1 MAAINFKA
9 SVIVAACNTAQ
20 IIMNEPQEAGAGEAV
35 RLANAV
41 RLQTK
46 QAWPLILKL
55 HNAAAIAAAA
65 SVDGAI
71 LLTLEEVAPILGS
84 LTALAKTA
92 GAPVRAG

>member
-9 SVIVAACNTAQ
+9 SVIVAACNMAQ
-20 IIMNEPQEAGAGEAV
+20 ITMNEPQEAGGGEAV

-55 HNAAAIAAAA
+55 HNAAVIAAAA
-65 SVDGAI
+65 SVDSAI
-71 LLTLEEVAPILGS
+71 LLTLEEVAPVLGP

-92 GAPVRAG
+92 GAPVQER